1 MSLALCFN
9 CGNVKF
15 GALCECD
22 KCGIASTGDMDLD
35 ILFSDWHFSE
45 DVLSKFGNVI
55 VQIQQNTNDKN
66 LAFWTFLKFISNE
79 YPKILSIDVDERL
92 VNEVE
97 QILAELQIE
106 RFEIA

>member
-35 ILFSDWHFSE
+35 ILFSD
-45 DVLSKFGNVI
+45 
-55 VQIQQNTNDKN
+55 
-66 LAFWTFLKFISNE
+66 
-79 YPKILSIDVDERL
+79 
-92 VNEVE
+92 
-97 QILAELQIE
+97 
-106 RFEIA
+106 

>member
-22 KCGIASTGDMDLD
+22 KCGIGSTGNVDLD
-35 ILFSDWHFSE
+35 ILFSDWKYSE
-45 DVLSKFGNVI
+45 ETLSKFGNI
-55 VQIQQNTNDKN
+55 VADIQQNTNDKN

-79 YPKILSIDVDERL
+79 YPNILSIDLDE
-92 VNEVE
+92 NIANDVE
-97 QILAELQIE
+97 QLLEQMQLK
-106 RFEIA
+106 RFEIE

>member
-1 MSLALCFN
+1 VSVFTP
-9 CGNVKF
+9 
-15 GALCECD
+15 
-22 KCGIASTGDMDLD
+22 KCPNHFRHHCPIRTDITVRTQPTLVSDLNRF
-35 ILFSDWHFSE
+35 LHFSE